1 MHKRILD
8 LNRLLPFVLLTT
20 LLFPTIA
27 HGAGPAGS
35 NGKEQPPAFDRLD
48 DPPTS
53 SAILGF
59 GYLYTVQPGDDVWL
73 LAVSHGLSMEV
84 IVEANKLE
92 APYWLYPGD
101 KLWIPAAPAEIKRA
115 PTPTPTPIA
124 TPTPTVAPTP
134 LPAATPAPAVETPVE
149 PAAAAPQEEAAALPE
164 ANGVITVSDSV
175 VTAEVVAAD
184 AAPAVALAPP
194 SGISEGAQLI
204 FNQMNEKRTAS
215 GLAALTWSDQLATA
229 AQAHAN
235 DCAQRGWGSHVGTD
249 GARLRT
255 RLARVGYYPSWT
267 SENWANAINA
277 QSAFNMWYWEGPG
290 GAHYENIMGRNYTEA
305 GVGVALSR
313 WGYYYIVD
321 FGQP

>member
-8 LNRLLPFVLLTT
+8 FNRLLPFVLLTT

-27 HGAGPAGS
+27 NAAGPAS
-35 NGKEQPPAFDRLD
+35 PNGKEQPPAFDRLD

-53 SAILGF
+53 SDTLGF

-73 LAVSHGLSMEV
+73 VAVSHGLSMEAL
-84 IVEANKLE
+84 VEANNLE
-92 APYWLYPGD
+92 APYWLYAGD
-101 KLWIPAAPAEIKRA
+101 KLWIPAAPADIKRPPA
-115 PTPTPTPIA
+115 PTPTPV
-124 TPTPTVAPTP
+124 PTVAPTP
-134 LPAATPAPAVETPVE
+134 LPAATPMPAPAVETPVE
-149 PAAAAPQEEAAALPE
+149 QAAAAPQEEPAPLPE
-164 ANGVITVSDSV
+164 ASGVITVSDAV
-175 VTAEVVAAD
+175 VAAEVVATE
-184 AAPAVALAPP
+184 AAPAGVVQQP
-194 SGISEGAQLI
+194 SGISDGALLI
-204 FNQMNEKRTAS
+204 FNQMNEKRTAN
-215 GLAALTWSDQLATA
+215 GLAALTWSDQLAVA

-277 QSAFNMWYWEGPG
+277 QGAFNMWYWEGPG
-290 GAHYENIMGRNYTEA
+290 GVHYENIMGRNYTEA

>member
-8 LNRLLPFVLLTT
+8 FNRLLPFVLLTT

-27 HGAGPAGS
+27 NAAGPSGLL
-35 NGKEQPPAFDRLD
+35 GKEQPPAFDRLD
-48 DPPTS
+48 DSPTS
-53 SAILGF
+53 SDIRGF
-59 GYLYTVQPGDDVWL
+59 GYLYTVQAGDDVWL
-73 LAVSHGLSMEV
+73 LAVSHGLSMDDL
-84 IVEANKLE
+84 IEANNLE
-92 APYWLYPGD
+92 APYWLYAGD

-115 PTPTPTPIA
+115 PAPTPTPVA
-124 TPTPTVAPTP
+124 TLAPTP
-134 LPAATPAPAVETPVE
+134 LPTATPAPVLAVDVAVE
-149 PAAAAPQEEAAALPE
+149 PAGTEQPAQQADAQQVEPAPLPEASGTISTSESVVAAAMAAPQAP
-164 ANGVITVSDSV
+164 
-175 VTAEVVAAD
+175 
-184 AAPAVALAPP
+184 APAV
-194 SGISEGAQLI
+194 SDGAMLI
-204 FNQMNEKRTAS
+204 FNQMNEKRTAN
-215 GLAALTWSDQLATA
+215 GLAALAWSDQLTAA

-290 GAHYENIMGRNYTEA
+290 GVHYENIMGRAYTEA
-305 GVGVALSR
+305 GIGIALSR